1 MNAAFLGSFMTFSHL
16 ILGGTKSTKSSKR
29 RPFSV
34 HKKLLD
40 VRAPF
45 DKWSLGSDRERN
57 QATFALKPFERNY
70 EIN

>member
-1 MNAAFLGSFMTFSHL
+1 MNAAFLDSFMTFSHF
-16 ILGGTKSTKSSKR
+16 IWGGTKSIKSSKR

-34 HKKLLD
+34 HKKLLY

-57 QATFALKPFERNY
+57 QATFALKPFELNY